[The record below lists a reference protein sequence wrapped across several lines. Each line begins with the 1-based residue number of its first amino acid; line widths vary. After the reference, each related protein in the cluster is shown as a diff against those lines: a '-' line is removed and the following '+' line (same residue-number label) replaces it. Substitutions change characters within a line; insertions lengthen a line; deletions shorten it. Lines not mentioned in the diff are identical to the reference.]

1 MPAHIL
7 LVALLATLPAAALP
21 PKEPAVYA
29 TIKLG
34 KEMASDAEFSP
45 DGKRL
50 AYIQDGEKLVLWD
63 VTKKEATVL
72 SEPKGLYGVVWS
84 SDGKCLYAIC
94 FSAVYRIDAATGE
107 RTKLYVH
114 NDKSV
119 GEATVIK
126 YIPEKKQLVSASS
139 DGSIVVWDAEKDK
152 LVKKLTCPDEGLVL
166 DLQPV
171 PGTSKLAVA
180 ASLSTTPADKPNVIK
195 VRSVLYAADL
205 TDGTFTMV
213 IDPAKSLAN
222 SRHQLAASHA
232 GGEYGFADPDNGV
245 VIITDVAT
253 GKSRTIKD
261 CPLRPVT
268 CKFSPSDRYLF
279 IGGAKQSILDGL
291 DPFSSKGINP
301 FKSKG
306 AFAIYDLTTNEW
318 ATQMKK
324 ERATVSSLS
333 YSPSANLL
341 ACTFDC
347 REKNEIIVWDLKGI
361 IDPTAKP
368 KKKD

>member
-1 MPAHIL
+1 MPTHIL
-7 LVALLATLPAAALP
+7 FAALLATPTVVP
-21 PKEPAVYA
+21 TPKEPKVYA

-34 KEMASDAEFSP
+34 EDMASHAEFSP

-50 AYIQDGEKLVLWD
+50 AYIQAGEKLVLWD
-63 VTKKEATVL
+63 VTKKKATVL
-72 SEPKGLYGVVWS
+72 SEPKGLYGLVWS
-84 SDGKCLYAIC
+84 SDGKCLYVIS
-94 FSAVYRIDAATGE
+94 FSAVCRIDAATGE
-107 RTKLYVH
+107 WSELYVH
-114 NDKSV
+114 GRKP
-119 GEATVIK
+119 ATAIK
-126 YIPEKKQLVSASS
+126 YIPEKKQLVSGGT

-152 LVKKLTCPDEGLVL
+152 LVKKLTCPDEGLVF

-171 PGTSKLAVA
+171 GTSKLAVA
-180 ASLSTTPADKPNVIK
+180 ASLRTTRADDPNVIK
-195 VRSVLYAADL
+195 VRKVLYTADL

-213 IDPAKSLAN
+213 IDPAKSLDD
-222 SRHQLAASHA
+222 SRHQLAATHA
-232 GGEYGFADPDNGV
+232 GGEYAFADPDNGSV
-245 VIITDVAT
+245 GITDVAT

-261 CPLRPVT
+261 CPLCPVA
-268 CKFSPSDRYLF
+268 CKFSPSNRYLF
-279 IGGAKQSILDGL
+279 MGGAKQSILDGI

-324 ERATVSSLS
+324 EQATVSSLS
-333 YSPSANLL
+333 YSAEANLL

-347 REKNEIIVWDLKGI
+347 REKNEIVVWDMKGI
-361 IDPTAKP
+361 IDPAAKP

>member
-7 LVALLATLPAAALP
+7 LVALLATPPAAALP

-34 KEMASDAEFSP
+34 KDMAGHAAFSP

-50 AYIQDGEKLVLWD
+50 AYIQSGGKLVLWD

-72 SEPKGLYGVVWS
+72 SETKGLYGLVWS

-94 FSAVYRIDAATGE
+94 FSAVYRVDAATGE
-107 RTKLYVH
+107 WTELYVH
-114 NDKSV
+114 GKKP
-119 GEATVIK
+119 ATVIK
-126 YIPEKKQLVSASS
+126 YIPEKKQLVSGCT

-152 LVKKLTCPDEGLVL
+152 LVKKLTCPDEGLVF

-171 PGTSKLAVA
+171 PDTSKLAVA
-180 ASLSTTPADKPNVIK
+180 ASLRTTPADEPNVIE
-195 VRSVLYAADL
+195 VRRVLYTADL
-205 TDGTFTMV
+205 TDGTFTMA
-213 IDPAKSLAN
+213 IDPAKSLHGGG
-222 SRHQLAASHA
+222 RRQLAATHA
-232 GGEYGFADPDNGV
+232 GGEHAFADPDNGAV
-245 VIITDVAT
+245 VITDVAT

-261 CPLRPVT
+261 CPVLPVA
-268 CKFSPSDRYLF
+268 CQFSPTDRYLF
-279 IGGAKQSILDGL
+279 MGGANEKSRREGI
-291 DPFSSKGINP
+291 DPFYSE
-301 FKSKG
+301 G
-306 AFAIYDLTTNEW
+306 AFAIYNLTTDKW
-318 ATQMKK
+318 VTQMKK

-333 YSPSANLL
+333 YSATANLL

-347 REKNEIIVWDLKGI
+347 REKNEIIVWDMKGI
-361 IDPTAKP
+361 IDPAARP